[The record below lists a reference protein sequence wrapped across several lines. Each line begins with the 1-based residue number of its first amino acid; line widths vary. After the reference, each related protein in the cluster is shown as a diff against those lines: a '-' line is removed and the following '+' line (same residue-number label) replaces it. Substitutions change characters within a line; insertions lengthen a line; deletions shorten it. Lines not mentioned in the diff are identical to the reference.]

1 VVFIEQLTAGHI
13 YVIAYTLT
21 YTGTVPTQSTDHL
34 LTDHLLVWD
43 SGGTISELTGNG
55 LDEVELNGTRQVVFC
70 ICPQT
75 THPDFGM
82 WIYPFGPN
90 ASYTGYGCQL
100 SEVYLAELPAG
111 AAIPSMHVPTLLLG
125 QPFNGSGT
133 MNGATGVAFS
143 DTAVKATSRIDLMRT
158 TLAGTPGPHSVTIVP
173 GTGFTVY
180 GGAADIGSA
189 FTVER
194 H

>member
-1 VVFIEQLTAGHI
+1 
-13 YVIAYTLT
+13 
-21 YTGTVPTQSTDHL
+21 
-34 LTDHLLVWD
+34 
-43 SGGTISELTGNG
+43 
-55 LDEVELNGTRQVVFC
+55 
-70 ICPQT
+70 
-75 THPDFGM
+75 
-82 WIYPFGPN
+82 
-90 ASYTGYGCQL
+90 
-100 SEVYLAELPAG
+100 
-111 AAIPSMHVPTLLLG
+111 MHVPTLLLG